1 MLSARTRGLALAT
14 LLVVGG
20 VVAATAPAHAAPGA
34 TIEVESD
41 VAFIDEPLIVGGS
54 CPSGSETAVVTLVQ
68 DGEETA
74 FDAVGVAPD
83 LSFEASLDLTDAVA
97 GPGTATVDCIVYGS
111 AKPLAS
117 ASTDLFVIDF
127 DLEFEEIEV
136 GLSSRTVALGGT
148 ITVSATCPE
157 DATDAVVLAGNE
169 EAEDPFF
176 TRELTPGAGGKVSV
190 RVPITKSDSVAPEAG
205 TAIGMVVC
213 GSETE
218 VPPLADSG
226 IRALSDVMLM
236 PSAFGIEEFT
246 ITPATARSAVPSQA
260 STGTG
265 TTAARAELANTG
277 SDGAPLTA
285 IALALIAAGGAAIRL
300 SRRA

>member
-14 LLVVGG
+14 VLVMGG
-20 VVAATAPAHAAPGA
+20 AFAAAAPAQAAPGA
-34 TIEVESD
+34 TIEVES
-41 VAFIDEPLIVGGS
+41 VAFTDEPLVVSGT
-54 CPSGSETAVVTLVQ
+54 CPAGTETAVVTLVQ

-83 LSFEASLDLTDAVA
+83 QSFEASLDLADAVA
-97 GPGTATVDCIVYGS
+97 GPGTANVDCVVYGS
-111 AKPLAS
+111 AKPLGS

-127 DLEFEEIEV
+127 DLELEEIEV
-136 GLSSRTVALGGT
+136 ALSSRTVALGGS

-157 DATDAVVLAGNE
+157 DATNAVVVAANE
-169 EAEDPFF
+169 EADDPFF
-176 TRELTPGAGGKVSV
+176 ARELTLGAGGEVVSV

-205 TAIGMVVC
+205 KAVGMVVC

-226 IRALSDVMLM
+226 IRALSDVMVM

-246 ITPATARSAVPSQA
+246 ITPAAARSAVPSQA
-260 STGTG
+260 STG

>member
-117 ASTDLFVIDF
+117 ASTDLFVID
-127 DLEFEEIEV
+127 LELEEIEV

-157 DATDAVVLAGNE
+157 DATDAVVLALNE

-205 TAIGMVVC
+205 TAIGVVVC

-226 IRALSDVMLM
+226 ISALSDVMLM
-236 PSAFGIEEFT
+236 ASALGIEEFT
-246 ITPATARSAVPSQA
+246 ITPAAARSAVPSQA

-277 SDGAPLTA
+277 SDSAPLTA

>member
-117 ASTDLFVIDF
+117 ASTDLFVID
-127 DLEFEEIEV
+127 LELEEIEV

-157 DATDAVVLAGNE
+157 DATDAVVLALNE

-246 ITPATARSAVPSQA
+246 ITPAAARSAVPSQA